1 MNFGN
6 HKVNLGEG
14 SAGTVYKGVLPS
26 GQIVAIKHIY
36 KSSKSDTFT
45 SEVEG
50 LSRIRHSNLVCLFGW
65 CVDGGERYLVYEYCS
80 YGNLAQ
86 HLSSKSLH
94 FKFNLYFIGSYSS
107 HTTFLTLVHENFITG
122 SDNVLSWD
130 RRVKI
135 LRDCALAL
143 RFLHSYPDGHI
154 VHRDIKATKTK
165 INELRLLLLVLLL

>member
-14 SAGTVYKGVLPS
+14 SAGMVYKGVLPS

-50 LSRIRHSNLVCLFGW
+50 LSRIRHPNLVCLFGW
-65 CVDGGERYLVYEYCS
+65 CVDGGEQYLVYEYCS

-107 HTTFLTLVHENFITG
+107 QHF
-122 SDNVLSWD
+122 
-130 RRVKI
+130 
-135 LRDCALAL
+135 
-143 RFLHSYPDGHI
+143 
-154 VHRDIKATKTK
+154 
-165 INELRLLLLVLLL
+165 